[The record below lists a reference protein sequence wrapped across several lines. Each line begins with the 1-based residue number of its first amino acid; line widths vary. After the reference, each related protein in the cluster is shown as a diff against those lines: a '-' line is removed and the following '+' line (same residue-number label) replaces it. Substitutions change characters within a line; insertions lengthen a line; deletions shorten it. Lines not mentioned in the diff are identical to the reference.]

1 MLSELMKESNWV
13 APENTYVIKHE
24 GVDYDQYWSDEKHK
38 FGPLLEATTYATM
51 PEDVVRGG
59 AVVDYRKVVGLK

>member
-13 APENTYVIKHE
+13 ATENIYVIKRE

-38 FGPLLEATTYATM
+38 FGPLLEATTYTTM
-51 PEDVVRGG
+51 PEDVVYKGT
-59 AVVDYRKVVGLK
+59 VVDYRKVVGLK